1 MRPDALRMNVLVVMA
16 GKEEY
21 IEGKILS
28 HWLTAAGVQSDPE
41 KNRYVIKRLNDA
53 GFLERRRVEG
63 RNKYE
68 FRLRA
73 LDELLKQ
80 YSAG

>member
-1 MRPDALRMNVLVVMA
+1 MRPDALRMQLLEVMA
-16 GKEEY
+16 GEEEF
-21 IEGKILS
+21 IDGKILAQC
-28 HWLTAAGVQSDPE
+28 LAGTGVQSNPE
-41 KNRYVIKRLNDA
+41 KNRYVVKRLNDA

-63 RNKYE
+63 KNKYE
-68 FRLRA
+68 FRLRE